1 MMINGSADA
10 EESVTGSRTGFDS
23 TNSDG
28 NGNGQD
34 GEIARFLQDVVAE
47 VAHSQRAAIGRNGSS
62 EAFDSERLASL
73 DAVSITN
80 PSETPAGVQL
90 PAPFCRPLPMRYEY
104 HLVPMLPSVQCL
116 DDCYRLSTVK
126 IPCERKAH
134 KYAQAVA
141 G

>member
-47 VAHSQRAAIGRNGSS
+47 VTPRSLSHQ
-62 EAFDSERLASL
+62 SERSSCWGTAAGTALSSA
-73 DAVSITN
+73 AGW
-80 PSETPAGVQL
+80 ETW
-90 PAPFCRPLPMRYEY
+90 
-104 HLVPMLPSVQCL
+104 
-116 DDCYRLSTVK
+116 T
-126 IPCERKAH
+126 
-134 KYAQAVA
+134 
-141 G
+141 